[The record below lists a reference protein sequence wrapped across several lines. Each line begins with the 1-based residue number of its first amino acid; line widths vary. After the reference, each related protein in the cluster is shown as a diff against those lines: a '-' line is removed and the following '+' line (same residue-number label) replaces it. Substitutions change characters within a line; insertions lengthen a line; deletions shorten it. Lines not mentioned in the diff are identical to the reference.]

1 MLYNGIVVITNP
13 SARERFLASEN
24 HEPALST
31 EFLITS
37 RGLRTRVLL
46 TAAERVLLHLLPL
59 WNAKDAV
66 HEATQEGISEGTGLR
81 RSHVPRALKRL
92 VADNSVDVRDGRLR
106 GRGRKVRVYSL
117 TEAGIRRARDL
128 LGGLSSEPV
137 RFGDRRIA
145 LAVLAEELHVSP
157 AEIVA
162 GVDDEGV
169 YRPRQVAI
177 AVPQTDL
184 IERDSDLR
192 ALVEWVKSP
201 APVAVVYGSRG
212 MGKTALARAFHSGI
226 RRPSAWV
233 DVVPDDAEAL
243 RTHVAASLRVAGGSG
258 TPEGIDRD
266 IAALKPL
273 VVLDGYG
280 EVSEDVVDTVRS
292 LFAAVGASPGA
303 KLLVL
308 AQEATPSYCRFYGAA
323 EVRRGAVR
331 EVRLKGLSPEGTKS
345 LLGNPAIGAE
355 ALRQVYLL
363 TKGCPLYLTLIR
375 DGNAAKLR
383 EVSRFTPAEIRLLLF
398 SRAPTR

>member
-1 MLYNGIVVITNP
+1 MIYNGIVVITNP
-13 SARERFLASEN
+13 SARERFFAGEN
-24 HEPALST
+24 HETPSQT
-31 EFLITS
+31 EFLIS
-37 RGLRTRVLL
+37 SPGVRTRVLL

-66 HEATQEGISEGTGLR
+66 HPATQEGISEGTGLR

-92 VADNSVDVRDGRLR
+92 VADNSVDVREGRLR
-106 GRGRKVRVYSL
+106 GRGRKVRVYGL

-128 LGGLSSEPV
+128 LAGLSSEEV
-137 RFGDRRIA
+137 RFGDRRVV
-145 LAVLAEELHVSP
+145 LAALAEELRVSP

-162 GVDDEGV
+162 GLDDEAT

-177 AVPQTDL
+177 AVPKTDL
-184 IERDSDLR
+184 LERDSELR
-192 ALVEWVKSP
+192 ALAEWAKGQV
-201 APVAVVYGSRG
+201 PVAVVIGSRG

-226 RRPSAWV
+226 RRASAWV
-233 DVVPDDAEAL
+233 DIVPDDPDAL
-243 RTHVAASLRVAGGSG
+243 RIHLAASLRVVGGSG

-280 EVSEDVVDTVRS
+280 DVAEGVVDTVTS
-292 LFAAVGASPGA
+292 LFAAVVANPGA

-308 AQEATPSYCRFYGAA
+308 TQEATPSYCRFYGTA
-323 EVRRGAVR
+323 EIRKGSVR

-345 LLGNPAIGAE
+345 LLGNPAIAAE
-355 ALRQVYLL
+355 ALRRVYLL

-375 DGNAAKLR
+375 EGDAKRLR
-383 EVSRFTPAEIRLLLF
+383 EVTRFTPAEIRLLLF
-398 SRAPTR
+398 SRGATR